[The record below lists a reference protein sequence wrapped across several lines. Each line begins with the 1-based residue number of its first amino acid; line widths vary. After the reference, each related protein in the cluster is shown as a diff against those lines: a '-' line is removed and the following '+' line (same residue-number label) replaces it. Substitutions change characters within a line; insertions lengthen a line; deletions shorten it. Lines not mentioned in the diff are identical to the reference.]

1 MDPPHRSDSRG
12 RSAAEALPS
21 WYRTAAAAAW
31 RFIVLVAAVV
41 ALVYAMGYLKIV
53 VLPIIVA
60 LLATTLLLAPTSWL
74 RARPRVGDGLAAA
87 ATMLAAFLVVVAIG
101 AAVVPTLV
109 GQSDELGAGLQDGV
123 REATNLLSEPP
134 LNLSER
140 EIRARV
146 DAGIERLRENSGPLT
161 RGLQSGAI
169 ILGEIIT
176 GLIVAV
182 MLTFFFLKDGG
193 SMWRWLVGLAPRH
206 RRENM
211 DEIGHRVFAALGG
224 YVRGIAMVGLVDAVL
239 IGIALAIIGV
249 PLVIPLM
256 ILTFFGAFV
265 PLVGAFVA
273 GLAAVL
279 IALVFNGVVPA
290 LIVLGVIVVIQQV
303 EGDVLYPLLMGRTMP
318 LHPAVILIALTAGG
332 ILAGIIG
339 VFLAVPVAGSAAVVL
354 DYVRGG
360 PAPDSPPT
368 NEADDP
374 DAEGSAAAGA

>member
-1 MDPPHRSDSRG
+1 MVPPNPKELESTVVILAGLIAVVS
-12 RSAAEALPS
+12 PQ
-21 WYRTAAAAAW
+21 
-31 RFIVLVAAVV
+31 VAAQIGD
-41 ALVYAMGYLKIV
+41 MGDAV
-53 VLPIIVA
+53 RDGSDQVLE
-60 LLATTLLLAPTSWL
+60 W
-74 RARPRVGDGLAAA
+74 
-87 ATMLAAFLVVVAIG
+87 
-101 AAVVPTLV
+101 
-109 GQSDELGAGLQDGV
+109 
-123 REATNLLSEPP
+123 
-134 LNLSER
+134 
-140 EIRARV
+140 
-146 DAGIERLRENSGPLT
+146 LT
-161 RGLQSGAI
+161 RGPLELSQEEIQGFIDRIGQRIQENSSSITGGVVSGAI
-169 ILGEIIT
+169 AIGEAIA
-176 GLIVAV
+176 GFFLMMV
-182 MLTFFFLKDGG
+182 LLFFFLKDGG

-211 DEIGHRVFAALGG
+211 DESGHRVFAALGG